1 MIKMNNH
8 DKKIDEF
15 IAFLEHQENIATT
28 YQSHVTI
35 KQIKYKFLEIFK
47 GIKHDPYSETGR

>member
-1 MIKMNNH
+1 MGNH
-8 DKKIDEF
+8 DQKIDEF
-15 IAFLEHQENIATT
+15 ISYLEHQENKATT

-47 GIKHDPYSETGR
+47 GYKYDPYSKIRQ